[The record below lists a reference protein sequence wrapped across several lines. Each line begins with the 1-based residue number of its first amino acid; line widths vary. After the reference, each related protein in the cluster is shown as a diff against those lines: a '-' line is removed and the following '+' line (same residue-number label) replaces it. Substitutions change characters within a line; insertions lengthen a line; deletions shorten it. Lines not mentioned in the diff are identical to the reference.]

1 MCSFLFLPD
10 RPTDRPTFTRGRAMG
25 NETFYWDGLAR
36 FCLTIVGLSAY
47 VLQKNQFRLL
57 KEQGTINYINYGV
70 WIHYYFFYTDILQ
83 FLKANISFNIK
94 LFALVE
100 QTITT
105 TKKTSVWSL
114 TTYFLED
121 FGSCHLQLGEE
132 ISRLSRK
139 SGRSGDVSRQ
149 MPKIRWGCTNLAKQI
164 CEITTY
170 GSFARDV

>member
-1 MCSFLFLPD
+1 
-10 RPTDRPTFTRGRAMG
+10 MG

-70 WIHYYFFYTDILQ
+70 WIHYRFFYTDILQ

-94 LFALVE
+94 LFASVE

-105 TKKTSVWSL
+105 TKKTSV
-114 TTYFLED
+114 
-121 FGSCHLQLGEE
+121 
-132 ISRLSRK
+132 
-139 SGRSGDVSRQ
+139 
-149 MPKIRWGCTNLAKQI
+149 
-164 CEITTY
+164 
-170 GSFARDV
+170 